1 MVPELLF
8 QSISAN
14 MLLLTYH
21 SGLYEQQDPD
31 QPDCNL
37 RGKFYT
43 DEDGKYAFYCLRPTP
58 YPVRKPRQ
66 GYFIQKLIFHR
77 SLEMVQLAS
86 FLIYLTGI
94 IFDQG
99 TYILSYAA

>member
-14 MLLLTYH
+14 ISLLIYYA
-21 SGLYEQQDPD
+21 GLYEQQDPD

-43 DEDGKYAFYCLRPTP
+43 DGDGKYAFYCLRPTP
-58 YPVRKPRQ
+58 YPVCKTRT
-66 GYFIQKLIFHR
+66 GIFHIKANI
-77 SLEMVQLAS
+77 S
-86 FLIYLTGI
+86 
-94 IFDQG
+94 
-99 TYILSYAA
+99 